1 MEHIFLI
8 KGTHSWKWVTAK
20 GNSEAEAE
28 INALL
33 TFNAKANDTAVSVY
47 GRSDFKCIV

>member
-20 GNSEAEAE
+20 GATEDEAE
-28 INALL
+28 INALIE
-33 TFNAKANDTAVSVY
+33 FNKANDTAIDIY
-47 GRSDFKCIV
+47 GRSDFKCIT